1 MSMKTNRYYQS
12 TYDGLKQVVEKLRGP
27 EGCPWDKEQSQV
39 SLKEMLLSECYE
51 LVEAIES
58 DHCEDMIEE
67 VGDVMFNIV
76 IQMAIAE
83 EKNVFTEREVFKG
96 IVNKLVRRH
105 PHVFQNKGI
114 SDSKEVEANWNN
126 LKKKEKPVEGTIMD
140 SVPKTTPAL
149 MYAQE
154 VQKRASSEGLDWE
167 DYDGVVRKLSEEIY
181 ELRTAS
187 SHEQQESELG
197 DLLFSVVNVAR
208 WLGIDAEASLRHANN
223 RFSTRF
229 ATMAQLTKHR
239 SKDLSELSPQEKD
252 DLWQEAKSL
261 TN

>member
-1 MSMKTNRYYQS
+1 MSIKTSPHYHG
-12 TYDGLKQVVEKLRGP
+12 TYDGLKEVVEKLRGP
-27 EGCPWDKEQSQV
+27 EGCPWDKEQSQI

-58 DHCEDMIEE
+58 DRCEDMIEE
-67 VGDVMFNIV
+67 LGDVMFNIV
-76 IQMAIAE
+76 IQMGIADE
-83 EKNVFTEREVFKG
+83 QYLFTDKKVFKG

-105 PHVFQNKGI
+105 PHVFQNKGVT
-114 SDSKEVEANWNN
+114 SAREVEANWNN
-126 LKKKEKPVEGTIMD
+126 LKKNEKHVEGTIID

-154 VQKRASSEGLDWE
+154 VQKRAASEGLDWE
-167 DYDGVVRKLSEEIY
+167 DYDGVVSKVAEEIY
-181 ELRTAS
+181 ELGTAS
-187 SHEQQESELG
+187 SQEERESELG
-197 DLLFSVVNVAR
+197 DLLFSIVNVAR
-208 WLGIDAEASLRHANN
+208 WLGIDAESSLRHANK

-229 ATMAQLTKHR
+229 QTVTQLTEQR
-239 SKDLSELSPQEKD
+239 SKNLSELSPHEKD